1 VFTSLIVIFIEQCE
15 LWHSAVFECCAQQ
28 WHSEIHRPLRFCMM
42 HHPATLSHTAYS
54 HRFCASPRVSSF
66 QSISSRIC
74 ISSSFSASLD
84 LACFYLSLCNTCV
97 SCSAVFY
104 TLWAEC
110 RKYGKVELKKV
121 GRRRKLLEGLEMLI
135 LSIYDEQ
142 KRSAIFIEKIL
153 RGKE

>member
-1 VFTSLIVIFIEQCE
+1 MYKLNTEKIKCIIREKERGE
-15 LWHSAVFECCAQQ
+15 LSTG
-28 WHSEIHRPLRFCMM
+28 EIARIQKVSR
-42 HHPATLSHTAYS
+42 
-54 HRFCASPRVSSF
+54 RRVL
-66 QSISSRIC
+66 Q
-74 ISSSFSASLD
+74 
-84 LACFYLSLCNTCV
+84 T
-97 SCSAVFY
+97 
-104 TLWAEC
+104 WAEY

>member
-1 VFTSLIVIFIEQCE
+1 MLILDNQNFDGKRIPSLFLYVLSRKDFTSRFIKGGVYKLNTEKIKCIIREKERGE
-15 LWHSAVFECCAQQ
+15 LSTG
-28 WHSEIHRPLRFCMM
+28 EIARIQKVSR
-42 HHPATLSHTAYS
+42 
-54 HRFCASPRVSSF
+54 RRVL
-66 QSISSRIC
+66 Q
-74 ISSSFSASLD
+74 
-84 LACFYLSLCNTCV
+84 T
-97 SCSAVFY
+97 
-104 TLWAEC
+104 WAEY